1 LKFILQTFI
10 FHIIVSNYQTTSKK
24 EMQEIKEL
32 NNLLSYYVDQGFF
45 PGIQWQININNEKY
59 SGKYGF
65 NNIET
70 KEDVYENSIYR
81 IWSMTKPIIAVA
93 SLQLIEEKK
102 INLEDPI
109 TEYLPEFKDI
119 QVMKKKD
126 GSIRDVEKIIEYP
139 TIKDLLLHTAG
150 FSYNFLADPVGKEY
164 DRIRLFNS
172 DTTTLEEEIK
182 ILAKAPLLF
191 QPNTSWRYS
200 VSMDVLARI
209 IEIVRGES
217 LRKILDK
224 KIFYPLNM
232 KDTGFSV
239 SKENQK
245 RVMVSYEFDP
255 LKKKLSELISDP
267 QKIGNYGY
275 PLNINSYARG
285 GHGLFSS
292 LNDYSIFAKMLHNGK
307 SENGEQILNNQTLK
321 LISTN
326 FLDPKFFPIEIA
338 TIGIVKD
345 ENYVNG
351 LEGYGWG
358 LGCRTLLDPSKQN
371 NLGSIGEFGWAGAA
385 STYFLVDNNKNLSAT
400 IMTQVL
406 FGNPELT
413 RQFYSYIY
421 SNF

>member
-1 LKFILQTFI
+1 
-10 FHIIVSNYQTTSKK
+10 
-24 EMQEIKEL
+24 MQEITEL
-32 NNLLSYYVDQGFF
+32 TNLLAKYVDQGFF
-45 PGIQWQININNEKY
+45 PGFQWQININNEKY

-70 KEDVYENSIYR
+70 KEDVLDNSIYR
-81 IWSMTKPIIAVA
+81 IWSMTKPIVAVA
-93 SLQLIEEKK
+93 TLQLIEEKI
-102 INLEDPI
+102 INLDDPI
-109 TEYLPEFKDI
+109 TEYLTEFKDLT
-119 QVMKKKD
+119 VMKKED
-126 GSIRDVEKIIEYP
+126 GNIEDVEKIIQYP

-150 FSYNFLADPVGKEY
+150 FSYNFLADPVGKKY
-164 DRIRLFNS
+164 DQLRLFNS

-191 QPNTSWRYS
+191 QPNENWRYS

-209 IEIVRGES
+209 IEVVRGES
-217 LRKILDK
+217 LQDVLYKR
-224 KIFYPLNM
+224 IFNPLNM
-232 KDTGFSV
+232 NDTGFTV

-245 RVMVSYEFDP
+245 RVMVSYEFDQS
-255 LKKKLSELISDP
+255 KMKLTELISDP

-275 PLNINSYARG
+275 PLNVNSYARG

-292 LNDYSIFAKMLHNGK
+292 LNDYAIFAKMLHTGK
-307 SENGEQILNNQTLK
+307 CENGEQILKNQTLK
-321 LISTN
+321 LVSTN
-326 FLDPKFFPIEIA
+326 FLDPKFFPIEISS
-338 TIGIVKD
+338 IGIVKD

-351 LEGYGWG
+351 LEAYGWG

-400 IMTQVL
+400 VMTQVL
-406 FGNPELT
+406 FGNPELS
-413 RQFYSYIY
+413 RDFYSYIY

>member
-1 LKFILQTFI
+1 M
-10 FHIIVSNYQTTSKK
+10 SNYQTTSKK

-45 PGIQWQININNEKY
+45 PGIQWQININNENY

-70 KEDVYENSIYR
+70 KEEVYENSIYR

-93 SLQLIEEKK
+93 TLQLIEEKK

-126 GSIRDVEKIIEYP
+126 GNIRDVEKIIEYP

>member
-1 LKFILQTFI
+1 
-10 FHIIVSNYQTTSKK
+10 
-24 EMQEIKEL
+24 MQEIKEL
-32 NNLLSYYVDQGFF
+32 NNLLSKYIDDGFF
-45 PGIQWQININNEKY
+45 PGIQWQINIKNEQY

-70 KEDVYENSIYR
+70 KEDVLDNSLYR
-81 IWSMTKPIIAVA
+81 IWSMTKPIVAVA
-93 SLQLIEEKK
+93 ALQLIEENKL
-102 INLEDPI
+102 NLEDPI
-109 TEYLPEFKDI
+109 TEYLSEFNDLKVI
-119 QVMKKKD
+119 KKEED
-126 GSIRDVEKIIEYP
+126 SIKDVEKLIQYP
-139 TIKDLLLHTAG
+139 TIKDLFLHTAG
-150 FSYNFLADPVGKEY
+150 FSYNFLADPIGKEY
-164 DRIRLFNS
+164 DKLGLFNS

-191 QPNTSWRYS
+191 EPNKSWRYS

-209 IEIVRGES
+209 IEVVRGDS
-217 LRKILDK
+217 LQNILQQ
-224 KIFYPLNM
+224 KIFSPLDM
-232 KDTGFSV
+232 KDTGFTV
-239 SKENQK
+239 SEENQH

-255 LKKKLSELISDP
+255 LKMKLTELISDP

-275 PLNINSYARG
+275 PLNVNSYARG

-292 LNDYSIFAKMLHNGK
+292 LNDYAIFAKMLHTGK
-307 SENGEQILNNQTLK
+307 SEKGEQILNDQTLK

-338 TIGIVKD
+338 SIGIIKD

-351 LEGYGWG
+351 LEAYGWG

-385 STYFLVDNNKNLSAT
+385 STYFLIDNSKNLSAT

-406 FGNPELT
+406 FGNPELL
-413 RQFYSYIY
+413 RDFYKFIY

>member
-1 LKFILQTFI
+1 
-10 FHIIVSNYQTTSKK
+10 
-24 EMQEIKEL
+24 MQEIKEL
-32 NNLLSYYVDQGFF
+32 DNLLSNYVNQGFF
-45 PGIQWQININNEKY
+45 PGIQWQININNESY

-70 KEDVYENSIYR
+70 KEVVKDNSIYR
-81 IWSMTKPIIAVA
+81 IWSMTKPIVA
-93 SLQLIEEKK
+93 IVALQLIEENK

-109 TEYLPEFKDI
+109 TEYLPEFNDL
-119 QVMKKKD
+119 QVIKKED
-126 GSIRDVEKIIEYP
+126 GNIDDVEKITQYP
-139 TIKDLLLHTAG
+139 TVKDLLLHTAG

-164 DRIRLFNS
+164 DQLHLFNS

-209 IEIVRGES
+209 IEIIRGDS
-217 LRKILDK
+217 LQNILEQ
-224 KIFYPLNM
+224 KIFSPLNM
-232 KDTGFSV
+232 KDTGFTV
-239 SKENQK
+239 SENNQH
-245 RVMVSYEFDP
+245 RVMVSYEYDP
-255 LKKKLSELISDP
+255 AKMKLNELISEP

-275 PLNINSYARG
+275 PLNVNSYARG

-292 LNDYSIFAKMLHNGK
+292 LDDYGIFAKMLHTGK
-307 SENGEQILNNQTLK
+307 SEKGEQILNDKTLK

-326 FLDPKFFPIEIA
+326 FLDSKFFPIEIA

-345 ENYVNG
+345 ENYING
-351 LEGYGWG
+351 LEAYGWG
-358 LGCRTLLDPSKQN
+358 LGCRTLIDPSKQDN
-371 NLGSIGEFGWAGAA
+371 IGSVGEFGWAGAA
-385 STYFLVDNNKNLSAT
+385 STYFLVDNSKNLSAT

-406 FGNPELT
+406 FGNPDLLRE
-413 RQFYSYIY
+413 FYKFIY